1 MGQSIAIHRSAGRGG
16 AVVRALALLIVAPL
30 CLALGAGPMIDW
42 AVAWN
47 PASHN
52 TVVVTLGVT
61 LLGAA
66 SGVIGSFTLLRK
78 RALVGDVL
86 SHAMLPG
93 IALAFIFGTL
103 VWGDGKSLTL
113 LRTGG
118 LVFGLI
124 GLGAVVLI
132 RNTTKL
138 KEDAAL
144 GIVLSV
150 FFGFG
155 IAVLGVAQN
164 IKGGSAAGL
173 ESFIYGKTA
182 SMTTPD
188 ARFIAV
194 VGALSCWYGWVLF
207 KEFALVC
214 FDQSFAGATGA
225 PVVALD
231 LAMMSLVAFITIA
244 GLQAVG
250 LILMVAMLIIPPAA
264 ARFWTERLGAM
275 MWIAAGVGAVS
286 GAYGAYLSA
295 GLPDLPAGA
304 VIVLVAA
311 GLFLFSM
318 LFGSARG
325 VALRLFRHVQLTRRI
340 ERQHLLRAMFEV
352 YEHAGVE
359 DHHDANARAT
369 FEHLRAARSWSEADL
384 RKALKRAA
392 RDKHVVALS
401 PTHWRLTKPGL
412 IEAARLTRNHRL
424 WEMYLITHAD
434 IATSHVDRDADAVE
448 HVLGQEMVSELEA
461 LLTRSGGAV
470 SVPPS
475 PHPMGGRS

>member
-1 MGQSIAIHRSAGRGG
+1 
-16 AVVRALALLIVAPL
+16 
-30 CLALGAGPMIDW
+30 
-42 AVAWN
+42 
-47 PASHN
+47 ASHN

-66 SGVIGSFTLLRK
+66 SGVIGSFALLRK

-93 IALAFIFGTL
+93 IAIAFIFGTV
-103 VWGDGKSLTL
+103 VWGEGKSLTL
-113 LRTGG
+113 LRVGG
-118 LVFGLI
+118 LTFGLI

-155 IAVLGVAQN
+155 VAALGIAQN
-164 IKGGSAAGL
+164 IQGGSAAGL

-194 VGALSCWYGWVLF
+194 IGALACWYGWVLF

-225 PVVALD
+225 PVVTLD
-231 LAMMSLVAFITIA
+231 LAMMALVAIITLA

-275 MWIAAGVGAVS
+275 MWIAAGIGAAS

-295 GLPDLPAGA
+295 DLPDLPAGA
-304 VIVLVAA
+304 VIVLVASA
-311 GLFLFSM
+311 LFLLSM
-318 LFGSARG
+318 LFGRARG
-325 VALRLFRHVQLTRRI
+325 VALRLWRHVQLKRRI
-340 ERQHLLRAMFEV
+340 ERQHLLRAMFEA
-352 YEHAGVE
+352 YERAGVE
-359 DHHDANARAT
+359 DHHDPIARAT
-369 FEHLRAARSWSEADL
+369 LEHLYGARSWTEGEL
-384 RKALKRAA
+384 RQALKRAV
-392 RDKHVVALS
+392 RDKQVVRLS
-401 PTHWRLTKPGL
+401 PHNWRLTKPGL

-434 IATSHVDRDADAVE
+434 IATSHVDRDADTVE
-448 HVLGQEMVSELEA
+448 HVLGQEMVSELET
-461 LLTRSGGAV
+461 LLDESGAAV
-470 SVPPS
+470 TVPPS
-475 PHPMGGRS
+475 PHPVGDRT

>member
-1 MGQSIAIHRSAGRGG
+1 MTVTSRTFPKGMR
-16 AVVRALALLIVAPL
+16 VLMLLIAAP
-30 CLALGAGPMIDW
+30 CAIAFGAGPAMDW
-42 AVAWN
+42 AIALN
-47 PASHN
+47 PAHHN

-66 SGVIGSFTLLRK
+66 SGVVGSFALLRK

-93 IALAFIFGTL
+93 IGLAFVFGTL
-103 VWGDGKSLTL
+103 VWGDGKSLML
-113 LRTGG
+113 LRAGG
-118 LVFGLI
+118 LLFGLI

-188 ARFIAV
+188 ARFIASI
-194 VGALSCWYGWVLF
+194 GAIACWYGWVLF

-214 FDQSFAGATGA
+214 FDQAYAATTGMA
-225 PVVALD
+225 VIALD
-231 LAMMSLVAFITIA
+231 LSMMALVALITIA

-264 ARFWTERLGAM
+264 ARFWTEKLGAM
-275 MWIAAGVGAVS
+275 MWIAAAVGAVS
-286 GAYGAYLSA
+286 GAVGAYLSA
-295 GLPDLPAGA
+295 QQPDLPAGA
-304 VIVLVAA
+304 VIVLVATS
-311 GLFLFSM
+311 LFLVSM
-318 LFGSARG
+318 LFGTARG
-325 VALRLFRHVQLTRRI
+325 VGRRLWRHLQLTHRI
-340 ERQHLLRAMFEV
+340 ERQHLLRAMFEA

-359 DHHDANARAT
+359 DHHDTAT
-369 FEHLRAARSWSEADL
+369 QTTVEQLLEARSWSEASLNKTL
-384 RKALKRAA
+384 RSAK
-392 RDKHVVALS
+392 RDKLVTPLS
-401 PTHWRLTKPGL
+401 PERWRLTKLGL

-434 IATSHVDRDADAVE
+434 IATSHVDRDADVVE
-448 HVLGQEMVSELEA
+448 HVLGVEMVNELEA
-461 LLTRSGGAV
+461 LLSESGAAV
-470 SVPPS
+470 KAPPS
-475 PHPMGGRS
+475 PHPVGGAGT